1 MSSARRASNPDCHNR
16 ERVLSPRGVQ
26 RSNQL
31 SYGTGPSM
39 ISFCVFIEFLKSS
52 PNFSLIQALIN
63 PVGGGPPGHLPRGGG
78 GAFFA
83 PLPYLRNYW
92 TDP

>member
-31 SYGTGPSM
+31 SYGTGKAQVILLFSQVILLNP
-39 ISFCVFIEFLKSS
+39 ISLRFLNVILCHNLLK
-52 PNFSLIQALIN
+52 
-63 PVGGGPPGHLPRGGG
+63 V
-78 GAFFA
+78 
-83 PLPYLRNYW
+83 Y
-92 TDP
+92 